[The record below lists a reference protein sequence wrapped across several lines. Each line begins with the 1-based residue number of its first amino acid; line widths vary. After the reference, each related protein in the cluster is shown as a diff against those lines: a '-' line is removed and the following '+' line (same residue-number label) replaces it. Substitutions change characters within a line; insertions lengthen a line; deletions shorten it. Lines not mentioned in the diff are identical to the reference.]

1 MSKNQNRA
9 VAYARINLV
18 AQADGTSL
26 DTQTAEMARLA
37 KETGHLIGPGDVLRE
52 IASGASLDRLQ
63 LNKLRRMAAAG
74 ELDALFVYNL
84 DRLSRDLV
92 HLLTLMREFEAH
104 GVVVH
109 IVRGPSDPSPEG
121 ELVRLVL
128 GFCEQQWCARIREHT
143 IRGKD
148 FAARS
153 GRMPTGMR
161 VQPDGYNLDPETKKR
176 VVNEVEAEVVVRVF
190 SLYAEGVHMHRIVN
204 MLNAEGVRTKTG
216 KAWSRVALHRMLCNT
231 SYIGVDYYGKTR
243 SVGGRRGNSKRVAA
257 PREEWIEMSGYTP
270 AIISKEMFEK
280 VQERLGEAQAR
291 FRGDRAHPRFLVGS
305 VRCGSCDASMAVR
318 GGAGKHWYYR
328 CSGASRSGAQQGAG
342 SGECRARAVKA
353 DWLEDL
359 VWSHVVAIVR
369 DPSGVTADLELNRQ
383 ERAGEL
389 GQEIERLRGEVQKEE
404 QGEVRLLK
412 LCREGTLRLELLV
425 ASMEESSTLLADLR
439 VRLAE
444 LDEQREREENALA
457 ACERVR
463 EYCLMVSAKLEELD
477 PACKRALM
485 ARLGV
490 KVLVVEGEVT
500 ITAEIDLDLW

>member
-1 MSKNQNRA
+1 MSAKERKEK
-9 VAYARINLV
+9 VYARTTSV
-18 AQADGTSL
+18 GQEGAASL
-26 DTQTAEMARLA
+26 DAQVAACVKLAESLGRM
-37 KETGHLIGPGDVLRE
+37 IGPEDGLTEV
-52 IASGASLDRLQ
+52 ASCASLDRPQ
-63 LNKLRRMAAAG
+63 LNKMRLMAATG
-74 ELDALFVYNL
+74 EFDVLFVYSP
-84 DRLSRDLV
+84 DRLSRNPVDL
-92 HLLTLMREFEAH
+92 LMLMGEFASH
-104 GVVVH
+104 GVEVH
-109 IVRGPSDPSPEG
+109 FVQGPSVSAPWAEFINAVIELYANQERCKHRERTVRGMDA
-121 ELVRLVL
+121 V
-128 GFCEQQWCARIREHT
+128 
-143 IRGKD
+143 
-148 FAARS
+148 ARS
-153 GRMPTGMR
+153 GRMPTG
-161 VQPDGYNLDPETKKR
+161 VHAQPFGYHLDPATMKR
-176 VVNEVEAEVVVRVF
+176 VFNEVVVRVF
-190 SLYAEGVHMHRIVN
+190 GLYAEGLNISGIVA
-204 MLNAEGVRTKTG
+204 MLNEEGVKTKTG
-216 KAWSRVALHRMLCNT
+216 KAWSRPGLHRMLSNT
-231 SYIGVDYYGKTR
+231 SYMGVDYYGKTR
-243 SVGGRRGNSKRVAA
+243 TVGGRRGNSKRVAA

-270 AIISKEMFEK
+270 PIISKEMFQK

-291 FRGDRAHPRFLVGS
+291 FRGDRARPRFLVGS
-305 VRCGSCDASMAVR
+305 VRCGSCDASMSVR
-318 GGAGKHWYYR
+318 VGAGKHWYYR

-404 QGEVRLLK
+404 QWEVRLLN
-412 LCREGTLRLELLV
+412 LCLEGTLRLELLV
-425 ASMEESSTLLADLR
+425 ARMEESSTLLADLR

-477 PACKRALM
+477 PACKSALM